1 MLPASGEPV
10 LEPDA
15 FVRLAASHATR
26 RVPTAHPEDDAGTTR
41 AGLVGTRFESAH
53 DVAVLDGPE
62 LVGIVSI
69 ERLLAAQPG
78 GKLGDLMDRDPPV
91 VAEGTHQEQVAAK
104 MVSHGESSVAVIN
117 EHGDFAGLV
126 PPRRM
131 LGVLLAEHQE
141 DLARLGGYLAR
152 TSDARVAA
160 EEGVAQRLL
169 HRLPWLFV
177 GLIGAMASAVIVGAF
192 EAQLDK
198 KILVAFF
205 VPAIVYMADAVG
217 TQTETLLIR
226 GLSVGVDLRRVV
238 RRELATG
245 LAVGLLIGAA
255 FMPFAVLVWGDVAVA
270 SAVALAL
277 VASCSTA
284 TIAAMALP
292 FAFQRLGVDPAF
304 GSGPLATVIQDLLS
318 IAAYLAIATAIVF

>member
-1 MLPASGEPV
+1 MSPASAEPV
-10 LEPDA
+10 PEPGA
-15 FVRLAASHATR
+15 LVEHAASHATR
-26 RVPTAHPEDDAGTTR
+26 RVPIAHPNDDAGTTR
-41 AGLVGTRFESAH
+41 ADLVGTRFESAH
-53 DVAVLDGPE
+53 DIAVLEGPA
-62 LVGIVSI
+62 LVGTVSI
-69 ERLLAAQPG
+69 ERLLAAQPET
-78 GKLGDLMDRDPPV
+78 LLADLMDRDPPV
-91 VAEGTHQEQVAAK
+91 VTEGTDQERVAAE
-104 MVSHGESSVAVIN
+104 MVGHGESSVAVVDQR
-117 EHGDFAGLV
+117 GDFAGLV

-131 LGVLLAEHQE
+131 LGVLQAEHQE
-141 DLARLGGYLAR
+141 DLARLGGYLASTR
-152 TSDARVAA
+152 DARVAA
-160 EEGVAQRLL
+160 EEGVSQRLL
-169 HRLPWLFV
+169 HRLPWLLV
-177 GLIGAMASAVIVGAF
+177 GLLGAMASAVLVGAF

-238 RRELATG
+238 LRELATG
-245 LAVGLLIGAA
+245 LVVGLLIGAA

-270 SAVALAL
+270 GAVALAL

-292 FAFQRLGVDPAF
+292 FTFQRLGVDPAF

-318 IAAYLAIATAIVF
+318 IAAYLAIVTLIVF